1 VRTIIPEEDF
11 GNLIPLLHT
20 GIASFA
26 LFAPFS
32 KEFVVKKLSALIISA
47 ALGTSLLSGCT
58 TDGGAKP
65 APTPSAIQPSTQSG
79 SSMSSQDLSSSIT
92 ISGAI
97 GSEPQF
103 GATHGNPP
111 TALSF
116 QDIKIGDGAAAVPTS
131 TLTVHYKLL
140 TWSDGKIADSSWTS
154 GNPATFP
161 LANVVKG
168 WQEGL
173 PGMKVGGR
181 RLLIVPPALGYGSQD
196 YGPIKGNE
204 TLVFV
209 VDLLGVK

>member
-1 VRTIIPEEDF
+1 MKKF
-11 GNLIPLLHT
+11 SLLI
-20 GIASFA
+20 
-26 LFAPFS
+26 
-32 KEFVVKKLSALIISA
+32 VVTVLGA
-47 ALGTSLLSGCT
+47 ALLSGCT
-58 TDGGAKP
+58 TDGGTKLA
-65 APTPSAIQPSTQSG
+65 ATPEVTQPSTETG
-79 SSMSSQDLSSSIT
+79 SSMSSQDLSKYIAV
-92 ISGAI
+92 SGAL

-103 GATHGNPP
+103 GATQGTPP
-111 TALSF
+111 ADLAF
-116 QDIKIGDGAAAVPTS
+116 QDIKVGDGAAALPTS

-181 RLLIVPPALGYGSQD
+181 RLLIVPPSLGYGAQD

-209 VDLLGVK
+209 VDLLEVK

>member
-1 VRTIIPEEDF
+1 MKKFYAVI
-11 GNLIPLLHT
+11 L
-20 GIASFA
+20 ASLA
-26 LFAPFS
+26 
-32 KEFVVKKLSALIISA
+32 
-47 ALGTSLLSGCT
+47 GTVLLSGCT

-65 APTPSAIQPSTQSG
+65 SATPAVSTPSTESG
-79 SSMSSQDLSSSIT
+79 NSMSASSSQDLSSHIT
-92 ISGAI
+92 VSGAL
-97 GSEPQF
+97 GTEPQF
-103 GATHGNPP
+103 GATHGAPP
-111 TALSF
+111 AELLY
-116 QDIKIGDGAAAVPTS
+116 QDLTVGDGVAALPTS

-140 TWSDGKIADSSWTS
+140 T
-154 GNPATFP
+154 PATFP

-209 VDLLGVK
+209 VDLLEVK

>member
-1 VRTIIPEEDF
+1 MKKFFSVVTMSVV
-11 GNLIPLLHT
+11 GVALL
-20 GIASFA
+20 A
-26 LFAPFS
+26 
-32 KEFVVKKLSALIISA
+32 
-47 ALGTSLLSGCT
+47 GCT
-58 TDGGAKP
+58 TDGGAQSMP
-65 APTPSAIQPSTQSG
+65 APTITQPTEESTNTMT
-79 SSMSSQDLSSSIT
+79 SMDLSQYIT
-92 ISGAI
+92 ISGAL
-97 GSEPQF
+97 GAEPQIS
-103 GATHGNPP
+103 APKGNPP
-111 TALSF
+111 AELVFQDLAEGDGTAALSS
-116 QDIKIGDGAAAVPTS
+116 S

-181 RLLIVPPALGYGSQD
+181 RLLIVPPSLGYGSAD

-209 VDLLGVK
+209 VDLIDVK